1 MKFDRNLTFKVGII
15 LVVISTILIAI
26 LPGLIYFYGLPFFVF
41 ILGLI
46 LVWVGKRKIIKDSI
60 HNYSYPILFYI
71 SIFLERI

>member
-26 LPGLIYFYGLPFFVF
+26 LPGLIYFYGIPFFVF